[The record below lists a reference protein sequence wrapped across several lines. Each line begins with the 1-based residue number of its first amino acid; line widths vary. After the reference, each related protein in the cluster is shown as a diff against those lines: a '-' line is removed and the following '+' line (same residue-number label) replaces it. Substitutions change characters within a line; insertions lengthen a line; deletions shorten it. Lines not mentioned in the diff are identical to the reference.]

1 MKNISKIL
9 VAMLCLTMITG
20 ITLAEPTYAIND
32 LGLRIDNHNLN
43 TASSWFQPVVVRQVS
58 GRSYAFTVAG
68 PVYFTKESKKWPG
81 AYLDSSSLP
90 FYMPSY
96 ICKEYRSPYIKGGK
110 IGLGWISLDQAGTGL
125 TTLPN
130 NNIHYTT
137 VEFGDTSGV
146 GSVKAEF

>member
-1 MKNISKIL
+1 MRIISKIFIAL
-9 VAMLCLTMITG
+9 LFLTLTTSIAS
-20 ITLAEPTYAIND
+20 ISPIYAIDD

-43 TASSWFQPVVVRQVS
+43 SASSWFQPVVVRQIS

-96 ICKEYRSPYIKGGK
+96 ICKEYRSPYIKGGR
-110 IGLGWISLDQAGTGL
+110 IGLGWIYLDQAGTGL
-125 TTLPN
+125 TTLHN
-130 NNIHYTT
+130 GNIHYTT

-146 GSVKAEF
+146 GSVETEF

>member
-1 MKNISKIL
+1 MSSKRFLAKLKWREIYEKYIENFSCH
-9 VAMLCLTMITG
+9 VMPNNDNRLTSAAPI
-20 ITLAEPTYAIND
+20 YAIND
-32 LGLRIDNHNLN
+32 LTLRIDSHNLN

-90 FYMPSY
+90 FYMPY

-110 IGLGWISLDQAGTGL
+110 IGLGWIS
-125 TTLPN
+125 
-130 NNIHYTT
+130 
-137 VEFGDTSGV
+137 
-146 GSVKAEF
+146 